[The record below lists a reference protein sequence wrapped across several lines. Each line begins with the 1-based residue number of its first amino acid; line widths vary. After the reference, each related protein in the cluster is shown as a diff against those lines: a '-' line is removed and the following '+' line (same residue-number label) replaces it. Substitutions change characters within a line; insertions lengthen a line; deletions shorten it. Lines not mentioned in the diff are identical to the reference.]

1 MRSLLSIYRLA
12 VAENL
17 TAKQAGAKYECRHDS
32 LAKCKSRYGLPTLRN
47 EWDAGVE
54 EQMDKMNDTQ
64 LLSYRKAL
72 NLNKNRRSE
81 REHRICDMLI
91 KKRKIVFNVF

>member
-12 VAENL
+12 LTENL
-17 TAKQAGAKYECRHDS
+17 TAKQAGAKYECRYES

-64 LLSYRKAL
+64 LLSYHKAL
-72 NLNKNRRSE
+72 GLSKNIRSE
-81 REHRICDMLI
+81 REYRICNMLV
-91 KKRKIVFNVF
+91 KKRKIGF